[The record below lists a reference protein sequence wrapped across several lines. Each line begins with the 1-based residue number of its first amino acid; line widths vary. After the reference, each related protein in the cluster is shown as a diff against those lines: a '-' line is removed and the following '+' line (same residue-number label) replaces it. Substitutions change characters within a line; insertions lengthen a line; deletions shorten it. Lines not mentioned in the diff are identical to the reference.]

1 MSNGISSGNM
11 TNATMPNKT
20 SGINMSGEP

>member
-1 MSNGISSGNM
+1 MSNGMSSGNM

-20 SGINMSGEP
+20 SGINMSGER

>member
-1 MSNGISSGNM
+1 MSIGISSGNM